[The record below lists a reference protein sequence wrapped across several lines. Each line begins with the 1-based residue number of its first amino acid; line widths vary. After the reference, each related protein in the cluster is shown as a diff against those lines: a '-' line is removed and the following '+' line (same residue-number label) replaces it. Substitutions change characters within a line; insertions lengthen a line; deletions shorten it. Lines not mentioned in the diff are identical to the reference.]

1 MHNKGTK
8 LESYWGLTSHAL
20 KKNKTVTNMSLF
32 ELNNENGKSL
42 FLFGEKVY

>member
-1 MHNKGTK
+1 MKANKPCF
-8 LESYWGLTSHAL
+8 
-20 KKNKTVTNMSLF
+20 KKNQTVTNMSLF